1 MQKVQDFDYKYTLI
15 ISEKLVYYKVNYN
28 VTSTFIHTI
37 SAKNVTY

>member
-1 MQKVQDFDYKYTLI
+1 MQKVQNFDYKYTLI
-15 ISEKLVYYKVNYN
+15 IDEKL